1 MAVPTLSQLEAI
13 PTAAV
18 GQFELT
24 EKETRTLRSR
34 LYSMNK
40 VGWRKY
46 RTMREGELVYVWR
59 IY

>member
-1 MAVPTLSQLEAI
+1 MVPSIADLEAI
-13 PTAAV
+13 PKAGA
-18 GQFELT
+18 GEYELT
-24 EKETRTLRSR
+24 GKETRTLRSR

-46 RTMREGELVYVWR
+46 RTMREGPLVYVWR